1 MSCLFPVVCTVS
13 VCVPGWKRPHDLL
26 RDPGRALVQLISSR
40 KEKNC
45 GSLKRNPIYS
55 SILLLL
61 YSSEFI
67 ILPNLQLLIEMAEMS
82 LSNDITVEMYC

>member
-45 GSLKRNPIYS
+45 GTLKNNNN
-55 SILLLL
+55 IL
-61 YSSEFI
+61 SSECI
-67 ILPNLQLLIEMAEMS
+67 ILPNLQPLVEMAET
-82 LSNDITVEMYC
+82 LIGA